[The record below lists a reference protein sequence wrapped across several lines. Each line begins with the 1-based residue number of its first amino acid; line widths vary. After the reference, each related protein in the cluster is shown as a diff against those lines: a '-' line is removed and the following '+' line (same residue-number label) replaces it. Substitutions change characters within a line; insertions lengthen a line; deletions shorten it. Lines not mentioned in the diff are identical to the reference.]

1 MDENAKEYLYE
12 QLEQIVQYSV
22 KEDKEELISKEKF
35 MEMTGAECLRYVFE
49 YRDNNEPY
57 EFNGEKG
64 EAYIQV
70 PNIDLSNE
78 DLNDVILR
86 GFILSHPENDDEV
99 ISSINFANT
108 GITLDLNSILENQTE
123 QTGTTNKR
131 IIDFSQCNFEGCTIY
146 GILPDEYQS
155 ETAKITDG
163 YEVRGR
169 EKLGEEY
176 TERREKLHDVQAPK
190 TLSRRAYERLTDGR
204 DFSRLNGITDATEIH
219 LEDFDFDTNDEQGLG
234 EMYQTLYGE
243 LETRENLNGIY
254 TNMNL
259 SSEFIRDTYKKLTS
273 EYAKGKFLQE
283 LIRQGKELDFVK
295 EKFNELDY
303 SNKKEV
309 LQELVGQEK
318 EFEFVFENARYIQDE
333 ETKKKVKEQAQ
344 QRGISEKKMEWQ
356 LNPNGDNLL
365 EIIDEDIEFVKSKFD
380 GLYGREDKSRVL
392 QELVRQGKEF
402 EFVYKNVRY
411 IQDEETK
418 KKVKEQALQRGISEK
433 EIDLKFNPNVVNLLE
448 FIDEDIDFVKEKF
461 KELNYYGKG
470 EVLKELI
477 RRGKE
482 LEFVKS
488 KYAELY
494 EYEGRREVLKE
505 LIRQGKDLDFIKS
518 KFDEAYSYEDKRVIL
533 QELVRQGK
541 EFKFVYK
548 NARYIQDEET
558 KKKVKEQALQRGI
571 SEKKIKFQLRPD
583 GSNLLEIIDEDID
596 FVKSK
601 FSKLYYDKDKAQ
613 VLKEL
618 VRQGKEIEFVKK
630 KFNEFRVRS
639 EYEKCQVLQELLR
652 QGQELDF
659 VKKKFD
665 ELKGYKGLLLL
676 ELVLH
681 GKEID
686 FVKKEFYWIK
696 SEYKALI
703 LQELIRQGQ
712 ELNFVK
718 EKFKEGDFQIK
729 RKTLQELARQGQ
741 ELDFVKEKFKAIDSF
756 GNGLVLEELAEQGQ
770 ELDFVKSKF
779 DELDDN
785 WDKAQVLEELV
796 RQGKEFEFA
805 FENAIYIQDEE
816 TKKKVKEQAQQRGI
830 SEAKIEWQFNP
841 NVDNLLECIDEDID
855 FVKENFESLENKD
868 KNQVLEELV
877 RQGKEFEFVLKN
889 IRYIQDE
896 EIKEKVKEQA
906 LQNGISEKKI
916 ELQFDPNVDNLLEC
930 IDEDIDFV
938 KENFESL
945 ANKDKNQVLQELI
958 RRGEH
963 QELVDEYWRYIEG
976 IGIIEINSNQFRNI
990 VGCGEKETKELI
1002 KLIKSENSQVSQTVS
1017 LTNLIRK
1024 KAILASC
1031 GIDIKDALKNRTLM
1045 QTSPVVLYAKKRYY
1059 ESVGQP
1065 TNISNLGMS
1074 RAKFENMSGK
1084 TLTGICNEYV
1094 FSDRYDNLKDT
1105 VVEEINKEIQEQ
1117 KEKKA
1122 KQSENMPNQQQSRI
1136 EAKSNSKAH
1145 KVNPVVSTFLQ
1156 TQVGISETQE
1166 QKLGEWLQRFNYDIY
1181 SQNVEEDLA
1190 LKKQILDQFG
1200 VTSQAFGMSC
1210 KILTIPL
1217 KTLYARAQFLKDIG
1231 EKVTPANLMATLGA
1245 NGDIFAQKYGS
1256 YFMEEKSEQDAQY
1269 IMNVENATNENYPMP
1284 KTKEEIIRKIK
1295 EMEEKQ
1301 K

>member
-12 QLEQIVQYSV
+12 QLEQIVQCSV

-64 EAYIQV
+64 EAYIQI

-108 GITLDLNSILENQTE
+108 GITLDLNSILENKTE

-176 TERREKLHDVQAPK
+176 TKRREKLHDVQAPK
-190 TLSRRAYERLTDGR
+190 TLSRRAYERLIDGR

-219 LEDFDFDTNDEQGLG
+219 LEDFDFEDCNILDIYDVIDEECDDRRDLKEIHINKPINERDYQELEGTLKSLYYALRYNWKESYIKRVIEANPRSIEYRKHIQIGEGYEEYPMLYYAKKRDNETIRLLLENGANIEDYWIRSYFYGWEHNNDEDQV
-234 EMYQTLYGE
+234 
-243 LETRENLNGIY
+243 
-254 TNMNL
+254 
-259 SSEFIRDTYKKLTS
+259 
-273 EYAKGKFLQE
+273 LQE
-283 LIRQGKELDFVK
+283 LVRQGKELDIVKSKFDGLGYKEHKIQVLQELVRQGKELDFVK
-295 EKFNELDY
+295 EEFERLD
-303 SNKKEV
+303 SVDKSQV
-309 LQELVGQEK
+309 LQELVRQGK
-318 EFEFVFENARYIQDE
+318 ELDF
-333 ETKKKVKEQAQ
+333 VKENFESLANKDKNQV
-344 QRGISEKKMEWQ
+344 
-356 LNPNGDNLL
+356 L
-365 EIIDEDIEFVKSKFD
+365 EELVRQGKELDFVKSKID
-380 GLYGREDKSRVL
+380 GMFYEKYKIPVLEELVRQGKELDFVKSKIDGMFYDKYKIQVL

-402 EFVYKNVRY
+402 EFV
-411 IQDEETK
+411 
-418 KKVKEQALQRGISEK
+418 
-433 EIDLKFNPNVVNLLE
+433 F
-448 FIDEDIDFVKEKF
+448 
-461 KELNYYGKG
+461 
-470 EVLKELI
+470 
-477 RRGKE
+477 
-482 LEFVKS
+482 
-488 KYAELY
+488 
-494 EYEGRREVLKE
+494 
-505 LIRQGKDLDFIKS
+505 
-518 KFDEAYSYEDKRVIL
+518 
-533 QELVRQGK
+533 
-541 EFKFVYK
+541 K

-558 KKKVKEQALQRGI
+558 KKKVKEQAKQRGI
-571 SEKKIKFQLRPD
+571 SEKKIEWQFKPNGD
-583 GSNLLEIIDEDID
+583 NLLKFIDEDID
-596 FVKSK
+596 FVKEK
-601 FSKLYYDKDKAQ
+601 FERLDYVDKIQ
-613 VLKEL
+613 VLQEL
-618 VRQGKEIEFVKK
+618 VRQGK
-630 KFNEFRVRS
+630 
-639 EYEKCQVLQELLR
+639 
-652 QGQELDF
+652 
-659 VKKKFD
+659 
-665 ELKGYKGLLLL
+665 
-676 ELVLH
+676 
-681 GKEID
+681 
-686 FVKKEFYWIK
+686 
-696 SEYKALI
+696 
-703 LQELIRQGQ
+703 
-712 ELNFVK
+712 
-718 EKFKEGDFQIK
+718 
-729 RKTLQELARQGQ
+729 
-741 ELDFVKEKFKAIDSF
+741 ELDFVKEKFES
-756 GNGLVLEELAEQGQ
+756 LQ
-770 ELDFVKSKF
+770 
-779 DELDDN
+779 
-785 WDKAQVLEELV
+785 DKDKNQVLEELV

-855 FVKENFESLENKD
+855 FVKENFESL
-868 KNQVLEELV
+868 
-877 RQGKEFEFVLKN
+877 
-889 IRYIQDE
+889 
-896 EIKEKVKEQA
+896 
-906 LQNGISEKKI
+906 
-916 ELQFDPNVDNLLEC
+916 
-930 IDEDIDFV
+930 
-938 KENFESL
+938 

-963 QELVDEYWRYIEG
+963 QELVNEYWRYIEG
-976 IGIIEINSNQFRNI
+976 NETIEINSKQFRNI
-990 VGCGEKETKELI
+990 VGCGEKETQELI
-1002 KLIKSENSQVSQTVS
+1002 KLIERSQIS
-1017 LTNLIRK
+1017 LTELIRK

-1269 IMNVENATNENYPMP
+1269 IINVENATNENYPMP

>member
-12 QLEQIVQYSV
+12 QLEQIVQCSV

-64 EAYIQV
+64 EAYIQI

-108 GITLDLNSILENQTE
+108 GITLDLNSILENKTE

-190 TLSRRAYERLTDGR
+190 TLSRRAYERLIDGK

-259 SSEFIRDTYKKLTS
+259 SSEFIKNTFQKLTS
-273 EYAKGKFLQE
+273 DYAKGKFLQE

-295 EKFNELDY
+295 EKFE
-303 SNKKEV
+303 S
-309 LQELVGQEK
+309 LQ
-318 EFEFVFENARYIQDE
+318 
-333 ETKKKVKEQAQ
+333 
-344 QRGISEKKMEWQ
+344 
-356 LNPNGDNLL
+356 
-365 EIIDEDIEFVKSKFD
+365 
-380 GLYGREDKSRVL
+380 
-392 QELVRQGKEF
+392 
-402 EFVYKNVRY
+402 
-411 IQDEETK
+411 
-418 KKVKEQALQRGISEK
+418 
-433 EIDLKFNPNVVNLLE
+433 
-448 FIDEDIDFVKEKF
+448 
-461 KELNYYGKG
+461 
-470 EVLKELI
+470 
-477 RRGKE
+477 
-482 LEFVKS
+482 
-488 KYAELY
+488 
-494 EYEGRREVLKE
+494 
-505 LIRQGKDLDFIKS
+505 
-518 KFDEAYSYEDKRVIL
+518 
-533 QELVRQGK
+533 
-541 EFKFVYK
+541 
-548 NARYIQDEET
+548 
-558 KKKVKEQALQRGI
+558 
-571 SEKKIKFQLRPD
+571 
-583 GSNLLEIIDEDID
+583 
-596 FVKSK
+596 
-601 FSKLYYDKDKAQ
+601 DKDK
-613 VLKEL
+613 
-618 VRQGKEIEFVKK
+618 
-630 KFNEFRVRS
+630 S
-639 EYEKCQVLQELLR
+639 
-652 QGQELDF
+652 
-659 VKKKFD
+659 
-665 ELKGYKGLLLL
+665 
-676 ELVLH
+676 
-681 GKEID
+681 
-686 FVKKEFYWIK
+686 
-696 SEYKALI
+696 
-703 LQELIRQGQ
+703 
-712 ELNFVK
+712 
-718 EKFKEGDFQIK
+718 
-729 RKTLQELARQGQ
+729 
-741 ELDFVKEKFKAIDSF
+741 
-756 GNGLVLEELAEQGQ
+756 
-770 ELDFVKSKF
+770 
-779 DELDDN
+779 
-785 WDKAQVLEELV
+785 QVLEELV

-830 SEAKIEWQFNP
+830 SEAKIEWQLN
-841 NVDNLLECIDEDID
+841 
-855 FVKENFESLENKD
+855 S
-868 KNQVLEELV
+868 
-877 RQGKEFEFVLKN
+877 
-889 IRYIQDE
+889 
-896 EIKEKVKEQA
+896 
-906 LQNGISEKKI
+906 
-916 ELQFDPNVDNLLEC
+916 NVDNLLEC

-963 QELVDEYWRYIEG
+963 QELVNEYWRYIEG
-976 IGIIEINSNQFRNI
+976 NETIEINSNQFRNI
-990 VGCGEKETKELI
+990 IGCGEKESKELI
-1002 KLIKSENSQVSQTVS
+1002 KLMESTQIN

-1084 TLTGICNEYV
+1084 TLTCICNEYV

-1122 KQSENMPNQQQSRI
+1122 KQSKNMPNQQQSRI

-1269 IMNVENATNENYPMP
+1269 IINVENATNENYPMP

>member
-12 QLEQIVQYSV
+12 QLEQIVQCSV

-64 EAYIQV
+64 EAYIQI

-108 GITLDLNSILENQTE
+108 GITLDLNSILENKTE

-190 TLSRRAYERLTDGR
+190 TLSRRAYERLIDGK

-259 SSEFIRDTYKKLTS
+259 SSEFIKNTFQKLTS
-273 EYAKGKFLQE
+273 DYAKGKFLQE

-295 EKFNELDY
+295 SKFDELYYGDEKSQVLQELVRQGEELDFVKSKFDELNDRYGKSQVLQELVRQGEKLDFVKSKFDELNDGYEKSQVLQGLIRQGKELDFVKEKFNELDY
-303 SNKKEV
+303 YSKEEV
-309 LQELVGQEK
+309 LQELVRQGK
-318 EFEFVFENARYIQDE
+318 EFEFVFENARYIEDE

-356 LNPNGDNLL
+356 LKPNGDNLL

-380 GLYGREDKSRVL
+380 GLYYGDEKSQVL
-392 QELVRQGKEF
+392 QELVRQGE
-402 EFVYKNVRY
+402 
-411 IQDEETK
+411 
-418 KKVKEQALQRGISEK
+418 
-433 EIDLKFNPNVVNLLE
+433 
-448 FIDEDIDFVKEKF
+448 
-461 KELNYYGKG
+461 
-470 EVLKELI
+470 
-477 RRGKE
+477 
-482 LEFVKS
+482 
-488 KYAELY
+488 
-494 EYEGRREVLKE
+494 
-505 LIRQGKDLDFIKS
+505 
-518 KFDEAYSYEDKRVIL
+518 
-533 QELVRQGK
+533 
-541 EFKFVYK
+541 
-548 NARYIQDEET
+548 
-558 KKKVKEQALQRGI
+558 
-571 SEKKIKFQLRPD
+571 
-583 GSNLLEIIDEDID
+583 
-596 FVKSK
+596 
-601 FSKLYYDKDKAQ
+601 
-613 VLKEL
+613 
-618 VRQGKEIEFVKK
+618 
-630 KFNEFRVRS
+630 
-639 EYEKCQVLQELLR
+639 
-652 QGQELDF
+652 
-659 VKKKFD
+659 
-665 ELKGYKGLLLL
+665 
-676 ELVLH
+676 
-681 GKEID
+681 
-686 FVKKEFYWIK
+686 
-696 SEYKALI
+696 
-703 LQELIRQGQ
+703 
-712 ELNFVK
+712 
-718 EKFKEGDFQIK
+718 
-729 RKTLQELARQGQ
+729 
-741 ELDFVKEKFKAIDSF
+741 
-756 GNGLVLEELAEQGQ
+756 

-779 DELDDN
+779 DELNDRYGKSQVLQELIRQGKELDFVKSKFDGLN
-785 WDKAQVLEELV
+785 DWYGKGKCQVLRELVRQGKELDFVKSKFDELNDRYGKSQVLQELIRQGKELDFVKSKFDGLYYGDEKSQVLQELIRQGKELDFVKEKFNELYYYNKEEVLQELIRQGKELDFVKEKFESLQDKDKSQVLEELV

-830 SEAKIEWQFNP
+830 SEAKIEWQLN
-841 NVDNLLECIDEDID
+841 
-855 FVKENFESLENKD
+855 S
-868 KNQVLEELV
+868 
-877 RQGKEFEFVLKN
+877 
-889 IRYIQDE
+889 
-896 EIKEKVKEQA
+896 
-906 LQNGISEKKI
+906 
-916 ELQFDPNVDNLLEC
+916 NVDNLLEC

-963 QELVDEYWRYIEG
+963 QELVNEYWRYIEG
-976 IGIIEINSNQFRNI
+976 NETIEINSNQFRNI
-990 VGCGEKETKELI
+990 IGCGEKESKELI
-1002 KLIKSENSQVSQTVS
+1002 KLMESTQIN

-1084 TLTGICNEYV
+1084 TLTCICNEYV

-1122 KQSENMPNQQQSRI
+1122 KQSKNMPNQQQSRI

-1269 IMNVENATNENYPMP
+1269 IINVENATNENYPMP

>member
-12 QLEQIVQYSV
+12 QLEQIVQCSV

-64 EAYIQV
+64 EAYIQI

-108 GITLDLNSILENQTE
+108 GITLDLNSILENKTE

-190 TLSRRAYERLTDGR
+190 TLSRRAYERLIDGK

-259 SSEFIRDTYKKLTS
+259 SSEFIKNTFQKLTS
-273 EYAKGKFLQE
+273 DYAKGKFLQE

-295 EKFNELDY
+295 SKFDELYYGDEKSQVLQELVRQGEELDFVKSKFDELNDRYGKSQVLQELVRQGEKLDFVKSKFDELNDGYEKSQVLQGLIRQGKELDFVKEKFNELDY
-303 SNKKEV
+303 YSKEEV
-309 LQELVGQEK
+309 LQELVRQGK
-318 EFEFVFENARYIQDE
+318 EFEFVFENARYIEDE

-356 LNPNGDNLL
+356 LKPNGDNLL

-380 GLYGREDKSRVL
+380 GLYYGDEKSQVL
-392 QELVRQGKEF
+392 QELVRQGE
-402 EFVYKNVRY
+402 
-411 IQDEETK
+411 
-418 KKVKEQALQRGISEK
+418 
-433 EIDLKFNPNVVNLLE
+433 
-448 FIDEDIDFVKEKF
+448 
-461 KELNYYGKG
+461 
-470 EVLKELI
+470 
-477 RRGKE
+477 
-482 LEFVKS
+482 
-488 KYAELY
+488 
-494 EYEGRREVLKE
+494 
-505 LIRQGKDLDFIKS
+505 
-518 KFDEAYSYEDKRVIL
+518 
-533 QELVRQGK
+533 
-541 EFKFVYK
+541 
-548 NARYIQDEET
+548 
-558 KKKVKEQALQRGI
+558 
-571 SEKKIKFQLRPD
+571 
-583 GSNLLEIIDEDID
+583 
-596 FVKSK
+596 
-601 FSKLYYDKDKAQ
+601 
-613 VLKEL
+613 
-618 VRQGKEIEFVKK
+618 
-630 KFNEFRVRS
+630 
-639 EYEKCQVLQELLR
+639 
-652 QGQELDF
+652 
-659 VKKKFD
+659 
-665 ELKGYKGLLLL
+665 
-676 ELVLH
+676 
-681 GKEID
+681 
-686 FVKKEFYWIK
+686 
-696 SEYKALI
+696 
-703 LQELIRQGQ
+703 
-712 ELNFVK
+712 
-718 EKFKEGDFQIK
+718 
-729 RKTLQELARQGQ
+729 
-741 ELDFVKEKFKAIDSF
+741 
-756 GNGLVLEELAEQGQ
+756 

-779 DELDDN
+779 DELNDRYGKSQVLQELIRQGKELDFVKSKFDGLYYGDEKSQVLQELIRQGKELDFVKEKFN
-785 WDKAQVLEELV
+785 ELYYYNKEEVLQELIRQGKELDFVKEKFESLQDKDKSQVLQELIRQGKELDFVKEKFESLQDKDKSQVLEELV

-830 SEAKIEWQFNP
+830 SEAKIEWQLNS

-855 FVKENFESLENKD
+855 FVKENFESLANKD
-868 KNQVLEELV
+868 KSQVLQELV
-877 RQGKEFEFVLKN
+877 RQGKEFEFAFEN
-889 IRYIQDE
+889 AIYIQDE
-896 EIKEKVKEQA
+896 ETKKKVKEQA
-906 LQNGISEKKI
+906 QQRGISEAKI
-916 ELQFDPNVDNLLEC
+916 EWQLNSNVDNLLEC

-963 QELVDEYWRYIEG
+963 QELVNEYWRYIEG
-976 IGIIEINSNQFRNI
+976 NETIEINSNQFRNI
-990 VGCGEKETKELI
+990 IGCGEKESKELI
-1002 KLIKSENSQVSQTVS
+1002 KLMESTQIN

-1084 TLTGICNEYV
+1084 TLTCICNEYV

-1122 KQSENMPNQQQSRI
+1122 KQSKNMPNQQQSRI

-1269 IMNVENATNENYPMP
+1269 IINVENATNENYPMP

>member
-176 TERREKLHDVQAPK
+176 TKRREKLHDVQAPK
-190 TLSRRAYERLTDGR
+190 TLSRRAYERLIDGR

-219 LEDFDFDTNDEQGLG
+219 LEDLDFDTNDEQGLG
-234 EMYQTLYGE
+234 KMYQTLYGE

-344 QRGISEKKMEWQ
+344 QRGISETKMEWQ
-356 LNPNGDNLL
+356 LKPNGDNLL

-380 GLYGREDKSRVL
+380 GLYYGDEKSQVLQELIRQGKELEFVKEKFESLVGKDKYQVLQELVRQGKELDFVKENFDELNGEYEKSKALQELIRQGKELDFVKEKFEELEYSDYHVKVRVLQELIRQGKELDFVKSKFDGLYYGDEKSQMLQELIRQGKELDFVKEKFNDLGNKYKSKVLQELVRQGKELDFVKENFDELNGEYEKSKVLQELVRQGKELDFVKSKFDGLYYGDEKSQMLQELIRQGKELDFVKSKFDGLSMEYESQVLQELIRQGKELDFVKEKYEDLSYIGRSQVLQEYSYEYKSQVLQELIRQGKELDFVKEKFNELDYSNKKEVL

-402 EFVYKNVRY
+402 EFV
-411 IQDEETK
+411 
-418 KKVKEQALQRGISEK
+418 
-433 EIDLKFNPNVVNLLE
+433 
-448 FIDEDIDFVKEKF
+448 
-461 KELNYYGKG
+461 
-470 EVLKELI
+470 
-477 RRGKE
+477 
-482 LEFVKS
+482 
-488 KYAELY
+488 
-494 EYEGRREVLKE
+494 
-505 LIRQGKDLDFIKS
+505 
-518 KFDEAYSYEDKRVIL
+518 
-533 QELVRQGK
+533 
-541 EFKFVYK
+541 
-548 NARYIQDEET
+548 
-558 KKKVKEQALQRGI
+558 
-571 SEKKIKFQLRPD
+571 
-583 GSNLLEIIDEDID
+583 
-596 FVKSK
+596 
-601 FSKLYYDKDKAQ
+601 
-613 VLKEL
+613 
-618 VRQGKEIEFVKK
+618 
-630 KFNEFRVRS
+630 
-639 EYEKCQVLQELLR
+639 
-652 QGQELDF
+652 
-659 VKKKFD
+659 
-665 ELKGYKGLLLL
+665 
-676 ELVLH
+676 
-681 GKEID
+681 
-686 FVKKEFYWIK
+686 
-696 SEYKALI
+696 
-703 LQELIRQGQ
+703 
-712 ELNFVK
+712 
-718 EKFKEGDFQIK
+718 
-729 RKTLQELARQGQ
+729 
-741 ELDFVKEKFKAIDSF
+741 
-756 GNGLVLEELAEQGQ
+756 
-770 ELDFVKSKF
+770 
-779 DELDDN
+779 
-785 WDKAQVLEELV
+785 
-796 RQGKEFEFA
+796 
-805 FENAIYIQDEE
+805 FENARYIQDEE

-830 SEAKIEWQFNP
+830 SEKKMEWQLKP
-841 NVDNLLECIDEDID
+841 NGDNLLEIIDEDIEFVKSKFDGLYYWDEKSKVLQELVRQGKELEFVKEKFESLVGKDKYQVLQELIRQGKELDFVKSKFDGLFMEYESQVLQELIRQGKELD
-855 FVKENFESLENKD
+855 FVKENFEGLANEY
-868 KNQVLEELV
+868 KNQ
-877 RQGKEFEFVLKN
+877 
-889 IRYIQDE
+889 I
-896 EIKEKVKEQA
+896 
-906 LQNGISEKKI
+906 
-916 ELQFDPNVDNLLEC
+916 
-930 IDEDIDFV
+930 
-938 KENFESL
+938 
-945 ANKDKNQVLQELI
+945 LQELI

-963 QELVDEYWRYIEG
+963 QELVNEYWRYIKG
-976 IGIIEINSNQFRNI
+976 NQIIEIDSNQFRNI
-990 VGCGEKETKELI
+990 VGCGEKETQELI
-1002 KLIKSENSQVSQTVS
+1002 KLIERSQIS
-1017 LTNLIRK
+1017 LTELIRK

-1122 KQSENMPNQQQSRI
+1122 KQSKNMPNQQQSRI

-1231 EKVTPANLMATLGA
+1231 EKVIPANLMATLGA

-1256 YFMEEKSEQDAQY
+1256 YFMEEKSKQDAQY

>member
-64 EAYIQV
+64 EAYIQI

-108 GITLDLNSILENQTE
+108 GITLDLNSILENKTE

-204 DFSRLNGITDATEIH
+204 DFSRLNGITYVTGIH
-219 LEDFDFDTNDEQGLG
+219 LEDFDFEANDEQGLG
-234 EMYQTLYGE
+234 EMYQILYEE
-243 LETRENLNGIY
+243 LETRRNLNGIY

-283 LIRQGKELDFVK
+283 LVREGKELDFVK

-318 EFEFVFENARYIQDE
+318 EFEFVFENAIYIQDE

-356 LNPNGDNLL
+356 LKPNGDNLL

-380 GLYGREDKSRVL
+380 GLYYGDEKSQVL
-392 QELVRQGKEF
+392 QELVRQGE
-402 EFVYKNVRY
+402 
-411 IQDEETK
+411 
-418 KKVKEQALQRGISEK
+418 
-433 EIDLKFNPNVVNLLE
+433 
-448 FIDEDIDFVKEKF
+448 
-461 KELNYYGKG
+461 
-470 EVLKELI
+470 
-477 RRGKE
+477 
-482 LEFVKS
+482 
-488 KYAELY
+488 
-494 EYEGRREVLKE
+494 
-505 LIRQGKDLDFIKS
+505 
-518 KFDEAYSYEDKRVIL
+518 
-533 QELVRQGK
+533 
-541 EFKFVYK
+541 
-548 NARYIQDEET
+548 
-558 KKKVKEQALQRGI
+558 
-571 SEKKIKFQLRPD
+571 
-583 GSNLLEIIDEDID
+583 
-596 FVKSK
+596 
-601 FSKLYYDKDKAQ
+601 
-613 VLKEL
+613 
-618 VRQGKEIEFVKK
+618 
-630 KFNEFRVRS
+630 
-639 EYEKCQVLQELLR
+639 
-652 QGQELDF
+652 
-659 VKKKFD
+659 
-665 ELKGYKGLLLL
+665 
-676 ELVLH
+676 
-681 GKEID
+681 
-686 FVKKEFYWIK
+686 
-696 SEYKALI
+696 
-703 LQELIRQGQ
+703 
-712 ELNFVK
+712 
-718 EKFKEGDFQIK
+718 
-729 RKTLQELARQGQ
+729 
-741 ELDFVKEKFKAIDSF
+741 
-756 GNGLVLEELAEQGQ
+756 

-779 DELDDN
+779 DELNNEYEKSPVLQELIRQGKELDFVKSKFDGLYYGDEKSKVLQELIRQGKELDFVKEKFESLQ
-785 WDKAQVLEELV
+785 DKDKSQVLEELV
-796 RQGKEFEFA
+796 RQGKKLEFVLK
-805 FENAIYIQDEE
+805 NVRYIQYEE
-816 TKKKVKEQAQQRGI
+816 TKKKVREQAQQRGI
-830 SEAKIEWQFNP
+830 SEKKIEWQFNP

-855 FVKENFESLENKD
+855 LVKENFE
-868 KNQVLEELV
+868 
-877 RQGKEFEFVLKN
+877 G
-889 IRYIQDE
+889 
-896 EIKEKVKEQA
+896 
-906 LQNGISEKKI
+906 
-916 ELQFDPNVDNLLEC
+916 
-930 IDEDIDFV
+930 
-938 KENFESL
+938 L

-976 IGIIEINSNQFRNI
+976 NQIIEIDSNQFRNI

-1122 KQSENMPNQQQSRI
+1122 KQSKNMPNQQQSRI

>member
-35 MEMTGAECLRYVFE
+35 MEMTGADCLKYVFE

-108 GITLDLNSILENQTE
+108 GITLDLNSILENKTE
-123 QTGTTNKR
+123 QTGAITKR

-176 TERREKLHDVQAPK
+176 VERRKKLHDVQAPK

-219 LEDFDFDTNDEQGLG
+219 LEDLDFDTNDEQGLG

-259 SSEFIRDTYKKLTS
+259 SSEFIKNIFQKLTS
-273 EYAKGKFLQE
+273 DYAKEKFLQE

-295 EKFNELDY
+295 ENFDELNGKY
-303 SNKKEV
+303 RKSQV
-309 LQELVGQEK
+309 LQELVRKG
-318 EFEFVFENARYIQDE
+318 E
-333 ETKKKVKEQAQ
+333 E
-344 QRGISEKKMEWQ
+344 
-356 LNPNGDNLL
+356 LD
-365 EIIDEDIEFVKSKFD
+365 FVKSKFD
-380 GLYGREDKSRVL
+380 GLYYRDEKSQVL
-392 QELVRQGKEF
+392 QELVRQGKELDFVKEKFEESGHLEYDLKARVLQELIRQGKELDFVKSKFDELCFYEYKSQVIQELIRQGKEF
-402 EFVYKNVRY
+402 EFVLKNVRY
-411 IQDEETK
+411 IQDEETEK
-418 KKVKEQALQRGISEK
+418 KLKEQAQQRGISK
-433 EIDLKFNPNVVNLLE
+433 KKIKWQLNPNGDNLLE
-448 FIDEDIDFVKEKF
+448 FIDEDIDFVKENF
-461 KELNYYGKG
+461 
-470 EVLKELI
+470 
-477 RRGKE
+477 
-482 LEFVKS
+482 
-488 KYAELY
+488 
-494 EYEGRREVLKE
+494 EGL
-505 LIRQGKDLDFIKS
+505 
-518 KFDEAYSYEDKRVIL
+518 A
-533 QELVRQGK
+533 
-541 EFKFVYK
+541 
-548 NARYIQDEET
+548 N
-558 KKKVKEQALQRGI
+558 
-571 SEKKIKFQLRPD
+571 
-583 GSNLLEIIDEDID
+583 
-596 FVKSK
+596 
-601 FSKLYYDKDKAQ
+601 KDKSQ
-613 VLKEL
+613 V
-618 VRQGKEIEFVKK
+618 
-630 KFNEFRVRS
+630 
-639 EYEKCQVLQELLR
+639 
-652 QGQELDF
+652 
-659 VKKKFD
+659 
-665 ELKGYKGLLLL
+665 
-676 ELVLH
+676 
-681 GKEID
+681 
-686 FVKKEFYWIK
+686 
-696 SEYKALI
+696 
-703 LQELIRQGQ
+703 LQELIRQG
-712 ELNFVK
+712 K
-718 EKFKEGDFQIK
+718 
-729 RKTLQELARQGQ
+729 
-741 ELDFVKEKFKAIDSF
+741 ELDFVKEEFKELTF
-756 GNGLVLEELAEQGQ
+756 LNNGIVLQ
-770 ELDFVKSKF
+770 ELVRQEKEFDFVKENFEVLENK
-779 DELDDN
+779 
-785 WDKAQVLEELV
+785 DKSQVLQELV

-855 FVKENFESLENKD
+855 FVKENFESL
-868 KNQVLEELV
+868 
-877 RQGKEFEFVLKN
+877 
-889 IRYIQDE
+889 
-896 EIKEKVKEQA
+896 
-906 LQNGISEKKI
+906 
-916 ELQFDPNVDNLLEC
+916 
-930 IDEDIDFV
+930 
-938 KENFESL
+938 

-963 QELVDEYWRYIEG
+963 QELVNEYWRYIEG
-976 IGIIEINSNQFRNI
+976 NETIEINSNQFRNI
-990 VGCGEKETKELI
+990 IGCGEKESKELI
-1002 KLIKSENSQVSQTVS
+1002 KLMESTQIN

-1200 VTSQAFGMSC
+1200 VTSQVFGMSC

>member
-12 QLEQIVQYSV
+12 QLEQIVQCSV

-64 EAYIQV
+64 EAYIQI

-108 GITLDLNSILENQTE
+108 GITLDLNSILENKTE

-190 TLSRRAYERLTDGR
+190 TLSRRAYERLIDGK

-283 LIRQGKELDFVK
+283 LVREGKELDFVK

-333 ETKKKVKEQAQ
+333 ETEKKVKEQAQ

-356 LNPNGDNLL
+356 LKPNGDNLL

-380 GLYGREDKSRVL
+380 GLYYGDEKSQVLQELIRQGKELDFVKEKFNDLENKYKSKVL

-402 EFVYKNVRY
+402 EFVLKNVRY
-411 IQDEETK
+411 IQDEETEK
-418 KKVKEQALQRGISEK
+418 KLKEQAQQRGISK
-433 EIDLKFNPNVVNLLE
+433 KKIKWQLNPNGDNLLE
-448 FIDEDIDFVKEKF
+448 FIDEDIDFVKENFEGLANKD
-461 KELNYYGKG
+461 KSQ
-470 EVLKELI
+470 VLQ
-477 RRGKE
+477 
-482 LEFVKS
+482 
-488 KYAELY
+488 
-494 EYEGRREVLKE
+494 E
-505 LIRQGKDLDFIKS
+505 LIRQGKELDFVKS
-518 KFDEAYSYEDKRVIL
+518 KFDGLSMEYESQVL

-541 EFKFVYK
+541 E
-548 NARYIQDEET
+548 
-558 KKKVKEQALQRGI
+558 L
-571 SEKKIKFQLRPD
+571 
-583 GSNLLEIIDEDID
+583 
-596 FVKSK
+596 
-601 FSKLYYDKDKAQ
+601 
-613 VLKEL
+613 
-618 VRQGKEIEFVKK
+618 
-630 KFNEFRVRS
+630 
-639 EYEKCQVLQELLR
+639 
-652 QGQELDF
+652 
-659 VKKKFD
+659 
-665 ELKGYKGLLLL
+665 
-676 ELVLH
+676 
-681 GKEID
+681 
-686 FVKKEFYWIK
+686 
-696 SEYKALI
+696 
-703 LQELIRQGQ
+703 
-712 ELNFVK
+712 
-718 EKFKEGDFQIK
+718 
-729 RKTLQELARQGQ
+729 
-741 ELDFVKEKFKAIDSF
+741 
-756 GNGLVLEELAEQGQ
+756 
-770 ELDFVKSKF
+770 
-779 DELDDN
+779 
-785 WDKAQVLEELV
+785 
-796 RQGKEFEFA
+796 
-805 FENAIYIQDEE
+805 
-816 TKKKVKEQAQQRGI
+816 
-830 SEAKIEWQFNP
+830 
-841 NVDNLLECIDEDID
+841 D
-855 FVKENFESLENKD
+855 FVKENFESLANKD
-868 KNQVLEELV
+868 KNQFLEELV
-877 RQGKEFEFVLKN
+877 RQGKEFEFVFFN
-889 IRYIQDE
+889 VRYIQDE
-896 EIKEKVKEQA
+896 ETKEEVKEQA
-906 LQNGISEKKI
+906 LQNGISEAKI
-916 ELQFDPNVDNLLEC
+916 EWQFNPNVDNLLEC

-976 IGIIEINSNQFRNI
+976 NQIIEIDSNQFRNI

-1122 KQSENMPNQQQSRI
+1122 KQSKNMPNQQQSRI

-1231 EKVTPANLMATLGA
+1231 EKVTSANLMATLGA

>member
-64 EAYIQV
+64 EAYIQI

-78 DLNDVILR
+78 DLSDVILR
-86 GFILSHPENDDEV
+86 GFILSHTENDDEV

-108 GITLDLNSILENQTE
+108 GITLDLNSILENKTE
-123 QTGTTNKR
+123 QTGAITKR

-169 EKLGEEY
+169 KKLGEEY
-176 TERREKLHDVQAPK
+176 IERRNQLHDVQAPK

-204 DFSRLNGITDATEIH
+204 DFSRLNGITDATEVH
-219 LEDFDFDTNDEQGLG
+219 LEDFDFDANDEQGLG

-243 LETRENLNGIY
+243 LETRKNLNGIY

-356 LNPNGDNLL
+356 LKPNGDNLL

-380 GLYGREDKSRVL
+380 GLYYGDEKSQVL
-392 QELVRQGKEF
+392 QELVRQGKE
-402 EFVYKNVRY
+402 
-411 IQDEETK
+411 
-418 KKVKEQALQRGISEK
+418 L
-433 EIDLKFNPNVVNLLE
+433 
-448 FIDEDIDFVKEKF
+448 DFVKENF
-461 KELNYYGKG
+461 DELNG
-470 EVLKELI
+470 EYE
-477 RRGKE
+477 
-482 LEFVKS
+482 KS
-488 KYAELY
+488 KAFQ
-494 EYEGRREVLKE
+494 E
-505 LIRQGKDLDFIKS
+505 LIRQGK
-518 KFDEAYSYEDKRVIL
+518 
-533 QELVRQGK
+533 
-541 EFKFVYK
+541 
-548 NARYIQDEET
+548 
-558 KKKVKEQALQRGI
+558 
-571 SEKKIKFQLRPD
+571 
-583 GSNLLEIIDEDID
+583 
-596 FVKSK
+596 
-601 FSKLYYDKDKAQ
+601 
-613 VLKEL
+613 
-618 VRQGKEIEFVKK
+618 
-630 KFNEFRVRS
+630 
-639 EYEKCQVLQELLR
+639 
-652 QGQELDF
+652 
-659 VKKKFD
+659 
-665 ELKGYKGLLLL
+665 
-676 ELVLH
+676 
-681 GKEID
+681 
-686 FVKKEFYWIK
+686 
-696 SEYKALI
+696 
-703 LQELIRQGQ
+703 
-712 ELNFVK
+712 
-718 EKFKEGDFQIK
+718 
-729 RKTLQELARQGQ
+729 
-741 ELDFVKEKFKAIDSF
+741 
-756 GNGLVLEELAEQGQ
+756 

-779 DELDDN
+779 DELNDGYG
-785 WDKAQVLEELV
+785 KSQVLQELVRQGEELDFVKSKFDELNDGYRKSQVLQELVRQGEELDFVKSKFDGLYYWDEKSQVLQELIRQGKELDFVKEKFEELGYLDYNLKARVLQELIRQGKELDFVKSKFDGLSMEYESQVLQELV
-796 RQGKEFEFA
+796 RQGKE
-805 FENAIYIQDEE
+805 
-816 TKKKVKEQAQQRGI
+816 
-830 SEAKIEWQFNP
+830 
-841 NVDNLLECIDEDID
+841 L
-855 FVKENFESLENKD
+855 
-868 KNQVLEELV
+868 
-877 RQGKEFEFVLKN
+877 
-889 IRYIQDE
+889 
-896 EIKEKVKEQA
+896 
-906 LQNGISEKKI
+906 
-916 ELQFDPNVDNLLEC
+916 
-930 IDEDIDFV
+930 DFV

-976 IGIIEINSNQFRNI
+976 NETIEINSNQFRNI
-990 VGCGEKETKELI
+990 IGCGEKESKELI
-1002 KLIKSENSQVSQTVS
+1002 KLMESTQIN

-1156 TQVGISETQE
+1156 TQVGILETQE

-1190 LKKQILDQFG
+1190 LKKQIFDQFG

-1217 KTLYARAQFLKDIG
+1217 KTIYARAQFLKYIG

-1256 YFMEEKSEQDAQY
+1256 YFMEKKSEQDAQY
-1269 IMNVENATNENYPMP
+1269 IMNVENATNENYPIP
-1284 KTKEEIIRKIK
+1284 STKEEIMRKIK
-1295 EMEEKQ
+1295 EMEEEQ

>member
-64 EAYIQV
+64 EAYIQI

-78 DLNDVILR
+78 DLSDVILR
-86 GFILSHPENDDEV
+86 GFILSHTENDDEV

-108 GITLDLNSILENQTE
+108 GITLDLNSILENKTE
-123 QTGTTNKR
+123 QTGAITKR

-169 EKLGEEY
+169 KKLGEEY
-176 TERREKLHDVQAPK
+176 IERRNQLHDVQAPK

-204 DFSRLNGITDATEIH
+204 DFSRLNGITDATEVH
-219 LEDFDFDTNDEQGLG
+219 LEDFDFDANDEQGLG

-243 LETRENLNGIY
+243 LETRKNLNGIY

-356 LNPNGDNLL
+356 LKPNGDNLL

-380 GLYGREDKSRVL
+380 GLYYGDEKSQVL
-392 QELVRQGKEF
+392 QELVRQGKE
-402 EFVYKNVRY
+402 
-411 IQDEETK
+411 
-418 KKVKEQALQRGISEK
+418 L
-433 EIDLKFNPNVVNLLE
+433 
-448 FIDEDIDFVKEKF
+448 DFVKENF
-461 KELNYYGKG
+461 DELNG
-470 EVLKELI
+470 EYE
-477 RRGKE
+477 
-482 LEFVKS
+482 KS
-488 KYAELY
+488 KAFQ
-494 EYEGRREVLKE
+494 E
-505 LIRQGKDLDFIKS
+505 LIRQGK
-518 KFDEAYSYEDKRVIL
+518 
-533 QELVRQGK
+533 
-541 EFKFVYK
+541 
-548 NARYIQDEET
+548 
-558 KKKVKEQALQRGI
+558 
-571 SEKKIKFQLRPD
+571 
-583 GSNLLEIIDEDID
+583 
-596 FVKSK
+596 
-601 FSKLYYDKDKAQ
+601 
-613 VLKEL
+613 
-618 VRQGKEIEFVKK
+618 
-630 KFNEFRVRS
+630 
-639 EYEKCQVLQELLR
+639 
-652 QGQELDF
+652 
-659 VKKKFD
+659 
-665 ELKGYKGLLLL
+665 
-676 ELVLH
+676 
-681 GKEID
+681 
-686 FVKKEFYWIK
+686 
-696 SEYKALI
+696 
-703 LQELIRQGQ
+703 
-712 ELNFVK
+712 
-718 EKFKEGDFQIK
+718 
-729 RKTLQELARQGQ
+729 
-741 ELDFVKEKFKAIDSF
+741 
-756 GNGLVLEELAEQGQ
+756 

-779 DELDDN
+779 DELNDGYG
-785 WDKAQVLEELV
+785 KSQVLQELVRQGEELDFVKSKFDGLYYWDEKSQVLQELIRQGKELDFVKEKFEELGYLDYNLKARVLQELIRQGKELDFVKSKFDGLSMEYESQVLQELV
-796 RQGKEFEFA
+796 RQGKE
-805 FENAIYIQDEE
+805 
-816 TKKKVKEQAQQRGI
+816 
-830 SEAKIEWQFNP
+830 
-841 NVDNLLECIDEDID
+841 L
-855 FVKENFESLENKD
+855 
-868 KNQVLEELV
+868 
-877 RQGKEFEFVLKN
+877 
-889 IRYIQDE
+889 
-896 EIKEKVKEQA
+896 
-906 LQNGISEKKI
+906 
-916 ELQFDPNVDNLLEC
+916 
-930 IDEDIDFV
+930 DFV

-976 IGIIEINSNQFRNI
+976 NETIEINSNQFRNI
-990 VGCGEKETKELI
+990 IGCGEKESKELI
-1002 KLIKSENSQVSQTVS
+1002 KLMESTQIN

-1156 TQVGISETQE
+1156 TQVGILETQE

-1190 LKKQILDQFG
+1190 LKKQIFDQFG

-1217 KTLYARAQFLKDIG
+1217 KTIYARAQFLKYIG

-1256 YFMEEKSEQDAQY
+1256 YFMEKKSEQDAQY
-1269 IMNVENATNENYPMP
+1269 IMNVENATNENYPIP
-1284 KTKEEIIRKIK
+1284 STKEEIMRKIK
-1295 EMEEKQ
+1295 EMEEEQ

>member
-176 TERREKLHDVQAPK
+176 TKRREKLHDVQAPK
-190 TLSRRAYERLTDGR
+190 TLSRRAYERLIDGR

-219 LEDFDFDTNDEQGLG
+219 LEDLDFDTNDEQGLG
-234 EMYQTLYGE
+234 KMYQTLYGE

-344 QRGISEKKMEWQ
+344 QRGISETKMEWQ
-356 LNPNGDNLL
+356 LKPNGDNLL

-380 GLYGREDKSRVL
+380 GLYYGDEKSQVLQELIRQGKELEFVKEKFESLVGKDKYQVL
-392 QELVRQGKEF
+392 QELVRQGKELDF
-402 EFVYKNVRY
+402 
-411 IQDEETK
+411 
-418 KKVKEQALQRGISEK
+418 VKENFDELNGEYEKSKALQELIRQGK
-433 EIDLKFNPNVVNLLE
+433 EL
-448 FIDEDIDFVKEKF
+448 DFVKEKF
-461 KELNYYGKG
+461 E
-470 EVLKELI
+470 
-477 RRGKE
+477 E
-482 LEFVKS
+482 LEYSDYHVKV
-488 KYAELY
+488 
-494 EYEGRREVLKE
+494 RVLQE
-505 LIRQGKDLDFIKS
+505 LIRQGKELDFVKS
-518 KFDEAYSYEDKRVIL
+518 KFDGLYYGDEKSQMLQELIRQGKELDFVKEKFNDLGNKYKSKVL

-541 EFKFVYK
+541 E
-548 NARYIQDEET
+548 
-558 KKKVKEQALQRGI
+558 L
-571 SEKKIKFQLRPD
+571 
-583 GSNLLEIIDEDID
+583 D
-596 FVKSK
+596 FVKENFDELNGEYEKSK
-601 FSKLYYDKDKAQ
+601 
-613 VLKEL
+613 VLQEL
-618 VRQGKEIEFVKK
+618 VRQGK
-630 KFNEFRVRS
+630 
-639 EYEKCQVLQELLR
+639 
-652 QGQELDF
+652 
-659 VKKKFD
+659 
-665 ELKGYKGLLLL
+665 
-676 ELVLH
+676 
-681 GKEID
+681 
-686 FVKKEFYWIK
+686 
-696 SEYKALI
+696 
-703 LQELIRQGQ
+703 
-712 ELNFVK
+712 
-718 EKFKEGDFQIK
+718 
-729 RKTLQELARQGQ
+729 
-741 ELDFVKEKFKAIDSF
+741 
-756 GNGLVLEELAEQGQ
+756 

-779 DELDDN
+779 DGLYYGDEKSQMLQELI
-785 WDKAQVLEELV
+785 
-796 RQGKEFEFA
+796 RQGKELDFVKSKFDGLSMEYESQVLQELIRQGKELDFVKEKYEDLSYIGRSQVLQEYSYEYKSQVLQELIRQGKELDFVKEKFNELDYSNKKEVLQELVGQEKEFEFV
-805 FENAIYIQDEE
+805 FENARYIQDEE

-830 SEAKIEWQFNP
+830 SEKKMEWQLKP
-841 NVDNLLECIDEDID
+841 NGDNLLEIIDEDIEFVKSKFDGLYYWDEKSKVLQELVRQGKELEFVKEKFESLVGKDKYQVLQELIRQGKELDFVKSKFDGLFMEYESQVLQELIRQGKELD
-855 FVKENFESLENKD
+855 FVKENFEGLANEY
-868 KNQVLEELV
+868 KNQ
-877 RQGKEFEFVLKN
+877 
-889 IRYIQDE
+889 I
-896 EIKEKVKEQA
+896 
-906 LQNGISEKKI
+906 
-916 ELQFDPNVDNLLEC
+916 
-930 IDEDIDFV
+930 
-938 KENFESL
+938 
-945 ANKDKNQVLQELI
+945 LQELI

-963 QELVDEYWRYIEG
+963 QELVNEYWRYIKG
-976 IGIIEINSNQFRNI
+976 NQIIEIDSNQFRNI
-990 VGCGEKETKELI
+990 VGCGEKETQELI
-1002 KLIKSENSQVSQTVS
+1002 KLIERSQIS
-1017 LTNLIRK
+1017 LTELIRK

-1122 KQSENMPNQQQSRI
+1122 KQSKNMPNQQQSRI

-1231 EKVTPANLMATLGA
+1231 EKVIPANLMATLGA

-1256 YFMEEKSEQDAQY
+1256 YFMEEKSKQDAQY

>member
-12 QLEQIVQYSV
+12 QLEQIVQCSV

-64 EAYIQV
+64 EAYIQI

-108 GITLDLNSILENQTE
+108 GITLDLNSILENKTE

-219 LEDFDFDTNDEQGLG
+219 LEDLDFDTNDEQGLG
-234 EMYQTLYGE
+234 EMYQILYEE
-243 LETRENLNGIY
+243 LETRRNLNGIY

-259 SSEFIRDTYKKLTS
+259 SSEFIKSTFQKLTS
-273 EYAKGKFLQE
+273 DYAKGKFLQE

-303 SNKKEV
+303 YNKKEV

-344 QRGISEKKMEWQ
+344 KRGISEKKMEWQ

-365 EIIDEDIEFVKSKFD
+365 EIIDEDSEFVKSKFD
-380 GLYGREDKSRVL
+380 GLYYGYEKSQVL
-392 QELVRQGKEF
+392 QELVRQGKE
-402 EFVYKNVRY
+402 
-411 IQDEETK
+411 
-418 KKVKEQALQRGISEK
+418 L
-433 EIDLKFNPNVVNLLE
+433 
-448 FIDEDIDFVKEKF
+448 DFVKENFEGLANKD
-461 KELNYYGKG
+461 
-470 EVLKELI
+470 
-477 RRGKE
+477 
-482 LEFVKS
+482 KS
-488 KYAELY
+488 K
-494 EYEGRREVLKE
+494 V
-505 LIRQGKDLDFIKS
+505 
-518 KFDEAYSYEDKRVIL
+518 
-533 QELVRQGK
+533 
-541 EFKFVYK
+541 
-548 NARYIQDEET
+548 
-558 KKKVKEQALQRGI
+558 
-571 SEKKIKFQLRPD
+571 
-583 GSNLLEIIDEDID
+583 
-596 FVKSK
+596 
-601 FSKLYYDKDKAQ
+601 
-613 VLKEL
+613 
-618 VRQGKEIEFVKK
+618 
-630 KFNEFRVRS
+630 
-639 EYEKCQVLQELLR
+639 
-652 QGQELDF
+652 
-659 VKKKFD
+659 
-665 ELKGYKGLLLL
+665 
-676 ELVLH
+676 
-681 GKEID
+681 
-686 FVKKEFYWIK
+686 
-696 SEYKALI
+696 
-703 LQELIRQGQ
+703 LQELIRQGK
-712 ELNFVK
+712 ELDFVK
-718 EKFKEGDFQIK
+718 ENFDELNGEDDKSKV
-729 RKTLQELARQGQ
+729 LQELIRQGKELDFVKENFDELNGGYEKSKALQ
-741 ELDFVKEKFKAIDSF
+741 ELIRQGKELDFVKSKFDGLYYWDKKSQVLQELIRQGKELDFVKEKYEDLSYIGRSQ
-756 GNGLVLEELAEQGQ
+756 VLQEYSYECKSQVLQELIRQGK

-779 DELDDN
+779 DELNDWYGKSQVLQELVRQGKELDFVKEN
-785 WDKAQVLEELV
+785 FESLANKDKNQFLEELV

-816 TKKKVKEQAQQRGI
+816 TKKKVKEQAQQKGI
-830 SEAKIEWQFNP
+830 SEAKIEWQFDP

-855 FVKENFESLENKD
+855 FVKENFEGLANKD
-868 KNQVLEELV
+868 KSKVLQELI
-877 RQGKEFEFVLKN
+877 RQGKEFEFAFEN
-889 IRYIQDE
+889 AIYIQDE
-896 EIKEKVKEQA
+896 ETKKKVKEQA
-906 LQNGISEKKI
+906 QQKGISEAKI
-916 ELQFDPNVDNLLEC
+916 EWQFDPNVDNLLEC

-963 QELVDEYWRYIEG
+963 QELVNEYWRYIEG
-976 IGIIEINSNQFRNI
+976 NETIEINSNQFRNI
-990 VGCGEKETKELI
+990 IGCGEKESKELI
-1002 KLIKSENSQVSQTVS
+1002 KLMESTQIN

-1031 GIDIKDALKNRTLM
+1031 GIDIKDAVKNRTLM

-1122 KQSENMPNQQQSRI
+1122 KQSKNMPNQQQSRI

>member
-12 QLEQIVQYSV
+12 QLEQIVHCSV

-64 EAYIQV
+64 EAYIQI

-108 GITLDLNSILENQTE
+108 GITLDLNSILENKTE

-176 TERREKLHDVQAPK
+176 TKRREKLHDVQAPK
-190 TLSRRAYERLTDGR
+190 TLSRRAYERLIDGR

-219 LEDFDFDTNDEQGLG
+219 LEDFDFEDCNILDIYDVIDEECDDRRDLKEIHINKPINERDYQELEGTLKSLYYALRYNWKESYIKRVIEANPRSIEYRKHIQIGEGYEEYPMLYYAKKRDNETIRLLLENGANIEDYWIRSYFYGWEHNNDEDQ
-234 EMYQTLYGE
+234 
-243 LETRENLNGIY
+243 
-254 TNMNL
+254 
-259 SSEFIRDTYKKLTS
+259 
-273 EYAKGKFLQE
+273 
-283 LIRQGKELDFVK
+283 
-295 EKFNELDY
+295 
-303 SNKKEV
+303 
-309 LQELVGQEK
+309 
-318 EFEFVFENARYIQDE
+318 
-333 ETKKKVKEQAQ
+333 
-344 QRGISEKKMEWQ
+344 
-356 LNPNGDNLL
+356 
-365 EIIDEDIEFVKSKFD
+365 
-380 GLYGREDKSRVL
+380 VL
-392 QELVRQGKEF
+392 QELVRQGKE
-402 EFVYKNVRY
+402 
-411 IQDEETK
+411 
-418 KKVKEQALQRGISEK
+418 L
-433 EIDLKFNPNVVNLLE
+433 
-448 FIDEDIDFVKEKF
+448 DIV
-461 KELNYYGKG
+461 
-470 EVLKELI
+470 
-477 RRGKE
+477 
-482 LEFVKS
+482 
-488 KYAELY
+488 
-494 EYEGRREVLKE
+494 
-505 LIRQGKDLDFIKS
+505 KS
-518 KFDEAYSYEDKRVIL
+518 KFDGLGY
-533 QELVRQGK
+533 K
-541 EFKFVYK
+541 EH
-548 NARYIQDEET
+548 
-558 KKKVKEQALQRGI
+558 
-571 SEKKIKFQLRPD
+571 KI
-583 GSNLLEIIDEDID
+583 
-596 FVKSK
+596 
-601 FSKLYYDKDKAQ
+601 
-613 VLKEL
+613 
-618 VRQGKEIEFVKK
+618 
-630 KFNEFRVRS
+630 
-639 EYEKCQVLQELLR
+639 QVLQERVR
-652 QGQELDF
+652 Q
-659 VKKKFD
+659 VK
-665 ELKGYKGLLLL
+665 
-676 ELVLH
+676 
-681 GKEID
+681 
-686 FVKKEFYWIK
+686 
-696 SEYKALI
+696 
-703 LQELIRQGQ
+703 
-712 ELNFVK
+712 
-718 EKFKEGDFQIK
+718 
-729 RKTLQELARQGQ
+729 
-741 ELDFVKEKFKAIDSF
+741 ELDFVKEKFES
-756 GNGLVLEELAEQGQ
+756 LQ
-770 ELDFVKSKF
+770 
-779 DELDDN
+779 
-785 WDKAQVLEELV
+785 DKDKNQVLEELV

-855 FVKENFESLENKD
+855 FVKENFESL
-868 KNQVLEELV
+868 
-877 RQGKEFEFVLKN
+877 
-889 IRYIQDE
+889 
-896 EIKEKVKEQA
+896 
-906 LQNGISEKKI
+906 
-916 ELQFDPNVDNLLEC
+916 
-930 IDEDIDFV
+930 
-938 KENFESL
+938 

-963 QELVDEYWRYIEG
+963 QELVNEYWRYIEG
-976 IGIIEINSNQFRNI
+976 NETIEINSKQFRNI
-990 VGCGEKETKELI
+990 VGCGEKETQELI
-1002 KLIKSENSQVSQTVS
+1002 KLIERSQIS
-1017 LTNLIRK
+1017 LTELIRK

-1269 IMNVENATNENYPMP
+1269 IINVENATNENYPMP

>member
-12 QLEQIVQYSV
+12 QLEQIVQCSV

-64 EAYIQV
+64 EAYIQI

-108 GITLDLNSILENQTE
+108 GITLDLNSILENKTE

-190 TLSRRAYERLTDGR
+190 TLSRRAYERLIDGK

-283 LIRQGKELDFVK
+283 LVREGKELDFVK

-356 LNPNGDNLL
+356 LKPNGDNLL

-380 GLYGREDKSRVL
+380 ELNDWYGKSKVLRELVRQGKELDFVKENFDELCNKYEKSKALQELIRQGKELDFVKSKFDGLYYGDEKSQVLQELIRQGKELDFVKEKFNDLENKYKSKVL

-402 EFVYKNVRY
+402 EFVLKNVRY
-411 IQDEETK
+411 IQDEETEK
-418 KKVKEQALQRGISEK
+418 KLKEQAQQRGISK
-433 EIDLKFNPNVVNLLE
+433 KKIKWQLNPNGDNLLE
-448 FIDEDIDFVKEKF
+448 FIDEDIDFVKENFEGLANKD
-461 KELNYYGKG
+461 KSQ
-470 EVLKELI
+470 VLQ
-477 RRGKE
+477 
-482 LEFVKS
+482 
-488 KYAELY
+488 
-494 EYEGRREVLKE
+494 E
-505 LIRQGKDLDFIKS
+505 LIRQGKELDFVKS
-518 KFDEAYSYEDKRVIL
+518 KFDGLSMEYESQVL

-541 EFKFVYK
+541 E
-548 NARYIQDEET
+548 
-558 KKKVKEQALQRGI
+558 
-571 SEKKIKFQLRPD
+571 
-583 GSNLLEIIDEDID
+583 
-596 FVKSK
+596 
-601 FSKLYYDKDKAQ
+601 
-613 VLKEL
+613 
-618 VRQGKEIEFVKK
+618 
-630 KFNEFRVRS
+630 
-639 EYEKCQVLQELLR
+639 
-652 QGQELDF
+652 
-659 VKKKFD
+659 
-665 ELKGYKGLLLL
+665 
-676 ELVLH
+676 
-681 GKEID
+681 
-686 FVKKEFYWIK
+686 
-696 SEYKALI
+696 
-703 LQELIRQGQ
+703 
-712 ELNFVK
+712 
-718 EKFKEGDFQIK
+718 
-729 RKTLQELARQGQ
+729 
-741 ELDFVKEKFKAIDSF
+741 LDFVKENFES
-756 GNGLVLEELAEQGQ
+756 LAN
-770 ELDFVKSKF
+770 K
-779 DELDDN
+779 
-785 WDKAQVLEELV
+785 DKNQFLEELV
-796 RQGKEFEFA
+796 RQGKEFEFV
-805 FENAIYIQDEE
+805 FFNVRYIQDEE
-816 TKKKVKEQAQQRGI
+816 TKEEVKEQALQNGI

-855 FVKENFESLENKD
+855 FVKENFE
-868 KNQVLEELV
+868 
-877 RQGKEFEFVLKN
+877 G
-889 IRYIQDE
+889 
-896 EIKEKVKEQA
+896 
-906 LQNGISEKKI
+906 
-916 ELQFDPNVDNLLEC
+916 
-930 IDEDIDFV
+930 
-938 KENFESL
+938 L

-976 IGIIEINSNQFRNI
+976 NQIIEIDSNQFRNI

-1122 KQSENMPNQQQSRI
+1122 KQSKNMPNQQQSRI

-1231 EKVTPANLMATLGA
+1231 EKVTSANLMATLGA

>member
-57 EFNGEKG
+57 EFNGENG

-108 GITLDLNSILENQTE
+108 GITLDLNSILENKTE

-176 TERREKLHDVQAPK
+176 IERREKLHDVQAPK

-219 LEDFDFDTNDEQGLG
+219 LEDLDFDTNDEQGLG

-259 SSEFIRDTYKKLTS
+259 SSEFIRGTYKKLTS
-273 EYAKGKFLQE
+273 DYAKGKFLQE

-295 EKFNELDY
+295 EKSNELDY
-303 SNKKEV
+303 YNKKEV

-344 QRGISEKKMEWQ
+344 KRGISEKKMEWQ

-380 GLYGREDKSRVL
+380 GLYYGYEKSQVL
-392 QELVRQGKEF
+392 QELVRQGKELDFVKEKFESLVGKDKYQVLQELVRQGKELDFVKENFDELNGEYEKSKALQELIRQGKELDFVKSKFDELNDGYGKSQVLQVLMRQGKELDFVKSKFDGLHDEYDKRQVLQELIRQGKDLDFVKSKFDGLYYGDKKCQVLQELIRQGKELDFVKSKFDELNDGYGKSQVLQEHSYEYKSQVLQELIRQGKELDFVKSKFDELNDGYGKSQVLQELVRQGKELDFVKENFESLANKDKNQFLEELVKQGKEF
-402 EFVYKNVRY
+402 EFAFENAIY

-418 KKVKEQALQRGISEK
+418 KKVKEQAQQKGISEAK
-433 EIDLKFNPNVVNLLE
+433 IEWQFDPNVDNLLE
-448 FIDEDIDFVKEKF
+448 CIDEDIDFVKENF
-461 KELNYYGKG
+461 
-470 EVLKELI
+470 
-477 RRGKE
+477 
-482 LEFVKS
+482 
-488 KYAELY
+488 
-494 EYEGRREVLKE
+494 EGL
-505 LIRQGKDLDFIKS
+505 
-518 KFDEAYSYEDKRVIL
+518 A
-533 QELVRQGK
+533 
-541 EFKFVYK
+541 
-548 NARYIQDEET
+548 N
-558 KKKVKEQALQRGI
+558 
-571 SEKKIKFQLRPD
+571 
-583 GSNLLEIIDEDID
+583 
-596 FVKSK
+596 
-601 FSKLYYDKDKAQ
+601 KDKNQ
-613 VLKEL
+613 
-618 VRQGKEIEFVKK
+618 F
-630 KFNEFRVRS
+630 
-639 EYEKCQVLQELLR
+639 
-652 QGQELDF
+652 
-659 VKKKFD
+659 
-665 ELKGYKGLLLL
+665 
-676 ELVLH
+676 
-681 GKEID
+681 
-686 FVKKEFYWIK
+686 
-696 SEYKALI
+696 
-703 LQELIRQGQ
+703 
-712 ELNFVK
+712 
-718 EKFKEGDFQIK
+718 
-729 RKTLQELARQGQ
+729 
-741 ELDFVKEKFKAIDSF
+741 
-756 GNGLVLEELAEQGQ
+756 
-770 ELDFVKSKF
+770 
-779 DELDDN
+779 
-785 WDKAQVLEELV
+785 LEELV

-841 NVDNLLECIDEDID
+841 NVDNLLECIDEDIG
-855 FVKENFESLENKD
+855 FVKENFESLEKKD
-868 KNQVLEELV
+868 K
-877 RQGKEFEFVLKN
+877 
-889 IRYIQDE
+889 
-896 EIKEKVKEQA
+896 
-906 LQNGISEKKI
+906 S
-916 ELQFDPNVDNLLEC
+916 
-930 IDEDIDFV
+930 
-938 KENFESL
+938 
-945 ANKDKNQVLQELI
+945 QVLQELI

-963 QELVDEYWRYIEG
+963 QELVNEYWRYIEG
-976 IGIIEINSNQFRNI
+976 NQIIEIDSNQFRNI
-990 VGCGEKETKELI
+990 VGCGEKETQELI
-1002 KLIKSENSQVSQTVS
+1002 KLIERSQIS
-1017 LTNLIRK
+1017 LTELIRK

-1122 KQSENMPNQQQSRI
+1122 KQSKNMPNQQQSRI

>member
-169 EKLGEEY
+169 KKLGEEY
-176 TERREKLHDVQAPK
+176 IERRNQLHDVQAPK

-219 LEDFDFDTNDEQGLG
+219 LEDLDFDTNDEQGLG

-259 SSEFIRDTYKKLTS
+259 SSEFIKNTFQKLTS
-273 EYAKGKFLQE
+273 DYAKGKFLQE
-283 LIRQGKELDFVK
+283 LVREGKEL
-295 EKFNELDY
+295 
-303 SNKKEV
+303 
-309 LQELVGQEK
+309 
-318 EFEFVFENARYIQDE
+318 EFVFENARYIQDE
-333 ETKKKVKEQAQ
+333 ETKEEVKEQALQ
-344 QRGISEKKMEWQ
+344 NGISEKKIEWQ

-365 EIIDEDIEFVKSKFD
+365 ECIDEDIDFVKSEFD

-418 KKVKEQALQRGISEK
+418 KKVKEQALQSGISEK

-494 EYEGRREVLKE
+494 EYEGRREILKE

-518 KFDEAYSYEDKRVIL
+518 KFDEAYSYEDQRVIL

-618 VRQGKEIEFVKK
+618 VRQGQELDFVKK
-630 KFNEFRVRS
+630 EFNKFRVRS
-639 EYEKCQVLQELLR
+639 EYEKCQVLQELVR

-756 GNGLVLEELAEQGQ
+756 GKGLVLEELAEQGQ

-855 FVKENFESLENKD
+855 FVKENFESLVNKD
-868 KNQVLEELV
+868 KSQVLQELV
-877 RQGKEFEFVLKN
+877 RQGKEFEFAFEN
-889 IRYIQDE
+889 AIYIQDE
-896 EIKEKVKEQA
+896 ETKKKVKEQA
-906 LQNGISEKKI
+906 QQRGISEAKI
-916 ELQFDPNVDNLLEC
+916 EWQFNPNVDNLLEC

-963 QELVDEYWRYIEG
+963 QELVNEYWRYIEG
-976 IGIIEINSNQFRNI
+976 NETIEINSNQFRNI
-990 VGCGEKETKELI
+990 IGCGEKESKELI
-1002 KLIKSENSQVSQTVS
+1002 KLMESTQIN

-1031 GIDIKDALKNRTLM
+1031 GIDIKDAVKNRTLM

-1122 KQSENMPNQQQSRI
+1122 KQSKNMPNQQQSRI

-1256 YFMEEKSEQDAQY
+1256 YFMEEKSKQDAQY

>member
-35 MEMTGAECLRYVFE
+35 MEMTGADCLKYVFE

-64 EAYIQV
+64 EAYIQI

-108 GITLDLNSILENQTE
+108 GITLDLNSILENKTE
-123 QTGTTNKR
+123 QTGAITKR

-169 EKLGEEY
+169 KKLGEEY
-176 TERREKLHDVQAPK
+176 IERRNQLHDVQAPK

-259 SSEFIRDTYKKLTS
+259 SSEFIKNTFQKLTS
-273 EYAKGKFLQE
+273 DYAKGKFLQE

-295 EKFNELDY
+295 SKFDELYYGDEKSQVLQELVRQGEELDFVKSKFDELNDGYEKSQVLQGLIRQGKELDFVKEKFNELDY
-303 SNKKEV
+303 YSKEEV
-309 LQELVGQEK
+309 LQELVRQGK
-318 EFEFVFENARYIQDE
+318 EFEFVFENARYIEDE

-356 LNPNGDNLL
+356 LKPNGDNLL

-380 GLYGREDKSRVL
+380 ELNDWYGKGKCQVL
-392 QELVRQGKEF
+392 RELVRQGK
-402 EFVYKNVRY
+402 
-411 IQDEETK
+411 
-418 KKVKEQALQRGISEK
+418 
-433 EIDLKFNPNVVNLLE
+433 
-448 FIDEDIDFVKEKF
+448 
-461 KELNYYGKG
+461 
-470 EVLKELI
+470 
-477 RRGKE
+477 
-482 LEFVKS
+482 
-488 KYAELY
+488 
-494 EYEGRREVLKE
+494 
-505 LIRQGKDLDFIKS
+505 
-518 KFDEAYSYEDKRVIL
+518 
-533 QELVRQGK
+533 
-541 EFKFVYK
+541 
-548 NARYIQDEET
+548 
-558 KKKVKEQALQRGI
+558 
-571 SEKKIKFQLRPD
+571 
-583 GSNLLEIIDEDID
+583 
-596 FVKSK
+596 
-601 FSKLYYDKDKAQ
+601 
-613 VLKEL
+613 
-618 VRQGKEIEFVKK
+618 
-630 KFNEFRVRS
+630 
-639 EYEKCQVLQELLR
+639 
-652 QGQELDF
+652 
-659 VKKKFD
+659 
-665 ELKGYKGLLLL
+665 
-676 ELVLH
+676 
-681 GKEID
+681 
-686 FVKKEFYWIK
+686 
-696 SEYKALI
+696 
-703 LQELIRQGQ
+703 
-712 ELNFVK
+712 
-718 EKFKEGDFQIK
+718 
-729 RKTLQELARQGQ
+729 
-741 ELDFVKEKFKAIDSF
+741 
-756 GNGLVLEELAEQGQ
+756 

-779 DELDDN
+779 DELNDGYEKSQVLQELIRQGKELDFVKSKFDGLYYGDEKSQVLQELIRQGKELDFVKEKFESLQ
-785 WDKAQVLEELV
+785 DKDKSQVLEELV

-855 FVKENFESLENKD
+855 FVKENFESL
-868 KNQVLEELV
+868 
-877 RQGKEFEFVLKN
+877 
-889 IRYIQDE
+889 
-896 EIKEKVKEQA
+896 
-906 LQNGISEKKI
+906 
-916 ELQFDPNVDNLLEC
+916 
-930 IDEDIDFV
+930 
-938 KENFESL
+938 

-963 QELVDEYWRYIEG
+963 QELVNEYWRYIEG
-976 IGIIEINSNQFRNI
+976 NETIEINSKQFRNI
-990 VGCGEKETKELI
+990 VGCGEKETQELI
-1002 KLIKSENSQVSQTVS
+1002 KLIERSQIS
-1017 LTNLIRK
+1017 LTELIRK

-1156 TQVGISETQE
+1156 TQVEISETQE

>member
-12 QLEQIVQYSV
+12 QLEQIVQCSV

-64 EAYIQV
+64 EAYIQI

-108 GITLDLNSILENQTE
+108 GITLDLNSILENKTE

-176 TERREKLHDVQAPK
+176 TKRREKLHDVQAPK
-190 TLSRRAYERLTDGR
+190 TLSRRAYERLIDGR

-219 LEDFDFDTNDEQGLG
+219 LEDFDFEDCNILDIYDVIDEECDDRRDLKEIHINKPINERDYQELEGTLKSLYYALRYNWKESYIKRVIEANPRSIEYRKHIQIGEGYEEYPMLYYAKKRDNETIRLLLENGANIEDYWIRSYFYGWEHNNDEDQV
-234 EMYQTLYGE
+234 
-243 LETRENLNGIY
+243 
-254 TNMNL
+254 
-259 SSEFIRDTYKKLTS
+259 
-273 EYAKGKFLQE
+273 LQE
-283 LIRQGKELDFVK
+283 LVRQGKELDIVKSKFDGLGYKEHKIQVLQELVRQGKELDFVK
-295 EKFNELDY
+295 EEFERLD
-303 SNKKEV
+303 SVDKSQV
-309 LQELVGQEK
+309 LQELVRQGK
-318 EFEFVFENARYIQDE
+318 ELDF
-333 ETKKKVKEQAQ
+333 VKENFESLANKDKNQV
-344 QRGISEKKMEWQ
+344 
-356 LNPNGDNLL
+356 L
-365 EIIDEDIEFVKSKFD
+365 EELVRQGKELDFVKSKID
-380 GLYGREDKSRVL
+380 GMFYDKYKIQVL

-402 EFVYKNVRY
+402 EFV
-411 IQDEETK
+411 
-418 KKVKEQALQRGISEK
+418 
-433 EIDLKFNPNVVNLLE
+433 F
-448 FIDEDIDFVKEKF
+448 
-461 KELNYYGKG
+461 
-470 EVLKELI
+470 
-477 RRGKE
+477 
-482 LEFVKS
+482 
-488 KYAELY
+488 
-494 EYEGRREVLKE
+494 
-505 LIRQGKDLDFIKS
+505 
-518 KFDEAYSYEDKRVIL
+518 
-533 QELVRQGK
+533 
-541 EFKFVYK
+541 K

-558 KKKVKEQALQRGI
+558 KKKVKEQAKQRGI
-571 SEKKIKFQLRPD
+571 SEKKIEWQFKPNGD
-583 GSNLLEIIDEDID
+583 NLLKFIDEDID
-596 FVKSK
+596 FVKEK
-601 FSKLYYDKDKAQ
+601 FERLDYVDKIQ
-613 VLKEL
+613 VLQEL
-618 VRQGKEIEFVKK
+618 VRQGK
-630 KFNEFRVRS
+630 
-639 EYEKCQVLQELLR
+639 
-652 QGQELDF
+652 
-659 VKKKFD
+659 
-665 ELKGYKGLLLL
+665 
-676 ELVLH
+676 
-681 GKEID
+681 
-686 FVKKEFYWIK
+686 
-696 SEYKALI
+696 
-703 LQELIRQGQ
+703 
-712 ELNFVK
+712 
-718 EKFKEGDFQIK
+718 
-729 RKTLQELARQGQ
+729 
-741 ELDFVKEKFKAIDSF
+741 ELDFVKEKFES
-756 GNGLVLEELAEQGQ
+756 LQ
-770 ELDFVKSKF
+770 
-779 DELDDN
+779 
-785 WDKAQVLEELV
+785 DKDKNQVLEELV

-855 FVKENFESLENKD
+855 FVKENFESL
-868 KNQVLEELV
+868 
-877 RQGKEFEFVLKN
+877 
-889 IRYIQDE
+889 
-896 EIKEKVKEQA
+896 
-906 LQNGISEKKI
+906 
-916 ELQFDPNVDNLLEC
+916 
-930 IDEDIDFV
+930 
-938 KENFESL
+938 

-963 QELVDEYWRYIEG
+963 QELVNEYWRYIEG
-976 IGIIEINSNQFRNI
+976 NETIEINSKQFRNI
-990 VGCGEKETKELI
+990 VGCGEKETQELI
-1002 KLIKSENSQVSQTVS
+1002 KLIERSQIS
-1017 LTNLIRK
+1017 LTELIRK

-1269 IMNVENATNENYPMP
+1269 IINVENATNENYPMP

>member
-86 GFILSHPENDDEV
+86 GFILSHTENDDEV

-108 GITLDLNSILENQTE
+108 GITLDLNSILENKTE
-123 QTGTTNKR
+123 QTGAITKR

-176 TERREKLHDVQAPK
+176 VERRKKLHDVQAPK

-219 LEDFDFDTNDEQGLG
+219 LEDLDFDTNDEQGLG
-234 EMYQTLYGE
+234 EMYQILYEE
-243 LETRENLNGIY
+243 LETRRNLNGIY

-259 SSEFIRDTYKKLTS
+259 SSEFIKSTFQKLTS
-273 EYAKGKFLQE
+273 DYAKGKFLQE

-356 LNPNGDNLL
+356 LKPNGDNLL

-380 GLYGREDKSRVL
+380 GLYYGDEKSQVL
-392 QELVRQGKEF
+392 QELVRQGKE
-402 EFVYKNVRY
+402 
-411 IQDEETK
+411 
-418 KKVKEQALQRGISEK
+418 L
-433 EIDLKFNPNVVNLLE
+433 
-448 FIDEDIDFVKEKF
+448 DFVKENF
-461 KELNYYGKG
+461 DELNG
-470 EVLKELI
+470 EYE
-477 RRGKE
+477 
-482 LEFVKS
+482 KS
-488 KYAELY
+488 KAFQ
-494 EYEGRREVLKE
+494 E
-505 LIRQGKDLDFIKS
+505 LIRQGK
-518 KFDEAYSYEDKRVIL
+518 
-533 QELVRQGK
+533 
-541 EFKFVYK
+541 
-548 NARYIQDEET
+548 
-558 KKKVKEQALQRGI
+558 
-571 SEKKIKFQLRPD
+571 
-583 GSNLLEIIDEDID
+583 
-596 FVKSK
+596 
-601 FSKLYYDKDKAQ
+601 
-613 VLKEL
+613 
-618 VRQGKEIEFVKK
+618 
-630 KFNEFRVRS
+630 
-639 EYEKCQVLQELLR
+639 
-652 QGQELDF
+652 
-659 VKKKFD
+659 
-665 ELKGYKGLLLL
+665 
-676 ELVLH
+676 
-681 GKEID
+681 
-686 FVKKEFYWIK
+686 
-696 SEYKALI
+696 
-703 LQELIRQGQ
+703 
-712 ELNFVK
+712 
-718 EKFKEGDFQIK
+718 
-729 RKTLQELARQGQ
+729 
-741 ELDFVKEKFKAIDSF
+741 
-756 GNGLVLEELAEQGQ
+756 

-779 DELDDN
+779 DELNDGYG
-785 WDKAQVLEELV
+785 KSQVLQELVRQGEELDFVKSKFDGLYYWDEKSQVLQELIRQGKELDFVKEKFEELGYLDYNLKARVLQELIRQGKELDFVKSKFDGLSMEYESQVLQELV
-796 RQGKEFEFA
+796 RQGKE
-805 FENAIYIQDEE
+805 
-816 TKKKVKEQAQQRGI
+816 
-830 SEAKIEWQFNP
+830 
-841 NVDNLLECIDEDID
+841 L
-855 FVKENFESLENKD
+855 
-868 KNQVLEELV
+868 
-877 RQGKEFEFVLKN
+877 
-889 IRYIQDE
+889 
-896 EIKEKVKEQA
+896 
-906 LQNGISEKKI
+906 
-916 ELQFDPNVDNLLEC
+916 
-930 IDEDIDFV
+930 DFV

-976 IGIIEINSNQFRNI
+976 NETIEINSNQFRNI
-990 VGCGEKETKELI
+990 IGCGEKESKELI
-1002 KLIKSENSQVSQTVS
+1002 KLMESTQIN

-1156 TQVGISETQE
+1156 TQVGILETQE

-1190 LKKQILDQFG
+1190 LKKQIFDQFG

-1217 KTLYARAQFLKDIG
+1217 KTIYARAQFLKYIG

-1256 YFMEEKSEQDAQY
+1256 YFMEKKSEQDAQY
-1269 IMNVENATNENYPMP
+1269 IMNVENATNENYPIP
-1284 KTKEEIIRKIK
+1284 STKEEIMRKIK
-1295 EMEEKQ
+1295 EMEEEQ

>member
-64 EAYIQV
+64 EAYIQI

-78 DLNDVILR
+78 DLSDVILR
-86 GFILSHPENDDEV
+86 GFILSHTENDDEV

-108 GITLDLNSILENQTE
+108 GITLDLNSILENKTE
-123 QTGTTNKR
+123 QTGAITKR

-169 EKLGEEY
+169 KKLGEEY
-176 TERREKLHDVQAPK
+176 IERRNQLHDVQAPK

-204 DFSRLNGITDATEIH
+204 DFSRLNGITDATEVH
-219 LEDFDFDTNDEQGLG
+219 LEDFDFDANDEQGLG

-243 LETRENLNGIY
+243 LETRKNLNGIY

-356 LNPNGDNLL
+356 LKPNGDNLL

-380 GLYGREDKSRVL
+380 GLYYGDEKSQVL
-392 QELVRQGKEF
+392 QELVRQGKE
-402 EFVYKNVRY
+402 
-411 IQDEETK
+411 
-418 KKVKEQALQRGISEK
+418 L
-433 EIDLKFNPNVVNLLE
+433 
-448 FIDEDIDFVKEKF
+448 DFVKENF
-461 KELNYYGKG
+461 DELNG
-470 EVLKELI
+470 EYE
-477 RRGKE
+477 
-482 LEFVKS
+482 KS
-488 KYAELY
+488 KAFQ
-494 EYEGRREVLKE
+494 E
-505 LIRQGKDLDFIKS
+505 LIRQGK
-518 KFDEAYSYEDKRVIL
+518 
-533 QELVRQGK
+533 
-541 EFKFVYK
+541 
-548 NARYIQDEET
+548 
-558 KKKVKEQALQRGI
+558 
-571 SEKKIKFQLRPD
+571 
-583 GSNLLEIIDEDID
+583 
-596 FVKSK
+596 
-601 FSKLYYDKDKAQ
+601 
-613 VLKEL
+613 
-618 VRQGKEIEFVKK
+618 
-630 KFNEFRVRS
+630 
-639 EYEKCQVLQELLR
+639 
-652 QGQELDF
+652 
-659 VKKKFD
+659 
-665 ELKGYKGLLLL
+665 
-676 ELVLH
+676 
-681 GKEID
+681 
-686 FVKKEFYWIK
+686 
-696 SEYKALI
+696 
-703 LQELIRQGQ
+703 
-712 ELNFVK
+712 
-718 EKFKEGDFQIK
+718 
-729 RKTLQELARQGQ
+729 
-741 ELDFVKEKFKAIDSF
+741 
-756 GNGLVLEELAEQGQ
+756 

-779 DELDDN
+779 DELNDGYR
-785 WDKAQVLEELV
+785 KSQVLQELVRQGEELDFVKSKFDGLYYWDEKSQVLQELIRQGKELDFVKEKFEELGYLDYNLKARVLQELIRQGKELDFVKSKFDGLSMEYESQVLQELV
-796 RQGKEFEFA
+796 RQGKE
-805 FENAIYIQDEE
+805 
-816 TKKKVKEQAQQRGI
+816 
-830 SEAKIEWQFNP
+830 
-841 NVDNLLECIDEDID
+841 L
-855 FVKENFESLENKD
+855 
-868 KNQVLEELV
+868 
-877 RQGKEFEFVLKN
+877 
-889 IRYIQDE
+889 
-896 EIKEKVKEQA
+896 
-906 LQNGISEKKI
+906 
-916 ELQFDPNVDNLLEC
+916 
-930 IDEDIDFV
+930 DFV

-976 IGIIEINSNQFRNI
+976 NETIEINSNQFRNI
-990 VGCGEKETKELI
+990 IGCGEKESKELI
-1002 KLIKSENSQVSQTVS
+1002 KLMESTQIN

-1156 TQVGISETQE
+1156 TQVGILETQE

-1190 LKKQILDQFG
+1190 LKKQIFDQFG

-1217 KTLYARAQFLKDIG
+1217 KTIYARAQFLKYIG

-1256 YFMEEKSEQDAQY
+1256 YFMEKKSEQDAQY
-1269 IMNVENATNENYPMP
+1269 IMNVENATNENYPIP
-1284 KTKEEIIRKIK
+1284 STKEEIMRKIK
-1295 EMEEKQ
+1295 EMEEEQ